1 MTPVVTDRER
11 WIALGVLAGV
21 LAIAYMLLVHPWWTV
36 PMRETNARIAE
47 LQERDA
53 RLRAQIAQ
61 APLVQRQ
68 LQVAQQ
74 RLAAQPGFLPEAS
87 AELATAGLVQRL
99 EGVVQQASPG
109 NRSCAIQNRS
119 PVPDAGRERY
129 ARVVVQVRMQCGAP
143 ELGAVLHSLEAGTPR
158 LFVENLNVLAQRFDF
173 GPPEVG
179 SGVGQGAGLDVS
191 FDLVGYL
198 RPQAG
203 AAAPGPTAGA
213 AAMPVPTATGGSD
226 AL

>member
-11 WIALGVLAGV
+11 WIALGLLLGV
-21 LAIAYMLLVHPWWTV
+21 LGLAYLLLVHPWWTV
-36 PMRETNARIAE
+36 PLRETNARIE
-47 LQERDA
+47 QLQERDA

-68 LQVAQQ
+68 LQAAQAQ
-74 RLAAQPGFLPEAS
+74 LSAQPGFLPESS

-129 ARVVVQVRMQCGAP
+129 PRVVVQVRMQCGAP
-143 ELGAVLHSLEAGTPR
+143 ELAAVLYALEAGTPR
-158 LFVENLNVLAQRFDF
+158 LFVDNLNVLAQRFNF
-173 GPPEVG
+173 GPAEAG
-179 SGVGQGAGLDVS
+179 STAGQGTGLDVS

-203 AAAPGPTAGA
+203 APAPPGP
-213 AAMPVPTATGGSD
+213 AAMPAPTGGPD
-226 AL
+226 AR

>member
-11 WIALGVLAGV
+11 WIALGVFAGV
-21 LAIAYMLLVHPWWTV
+21 LAVAYMLLIHPWWTV

-74 RLAAQPGFLPEAS
+74 RLAAQPGFLSETS

-143 ELGAVLHSLEAGTPR
+143 ELAAVLYSLEAGTPR
-158 LFVENLNVLAQRFDF
+158 LFVENLNVLAQRFNF
-173 GPPEVG
+173 GPAEMG
-179 SGVGQGAGLDVS
+179 SSAGKGTGLDVS

-203 AAAPGPTAGA
+203 AAPPGPTGTS
-213 AAMPVPTATGGSD
+213 AMPVPMATGGPD